1 MLRSAI
7 DDVIDQLV
15 SAGYDLPA
23 SLKRRDRREP
33 GRLEKEQMEDRLYM
47 LFKRRFKKQLTAL
60 RERLEHNYPSKKDN
74 SIPPIPIDDIING
87 EEDSEFVADLI
98 RVISSSAVGGVS
110 LFKQSVNIGMDYTMI
125 NDRALEWAQTYS
137 YNLIGKATGGI
148 DATTRNM
155 VSNVISRFVDT
166 PGFTIGDAINQ
177 LSETFGE
184 TRARMIAVTEITRA
198 YAQGNQ
204 IAGEE
209 LKKEF
214 PDVKVTKTWFTD
226 GDACEIC
233 RSLEG
238 KEVEIEE
245 EFDAGIYDPPAHVNC
260 GCWTQTRT
268 RI

>member
-1 MLRSAI
+1 
-7 DDVIDQLV
+7 
-15 SAGYDLPA
+15 
-23 SLKRRDRREP
+23 
-33 GRLEKEQMEDRLYM
+33 MEDRLYM

-60 RERLEHNYPSKKDN
+60 RERLEQNYPAKKDN

-87 EEDSEFVADLI
+87 EEDSDFVADLI
-98 RVISSSAVGGVS
+98 RVISGSAVGGVS
-110 LFKQSVNIGMDYTMI
+110 LFKQSVNVGMDYTLI
-125 NDRALEWAQTYS
+125 NDRALDWAQTYS
-137 YNLIGKATGGI
+137 YELIGKATGGI
-148 DATTRNM
+148 DATTRNV

-214 PDVKVTKTWFTD
+214 PDVKVVKTWFTNNDDRVCDICGPLD
-226 GDACEIC
+226 GV
-233 RSLEG
+233 
-238 KEVEIEE
+238 EVSIDDQFPGG
-245 EFDAGIYDPPAHVNC
+245 FDFPPGHVNC
-260 GCWTQTRT
+260 RCFVQTRT